1 MDNGSK
7 RSGVGGTR
15 GGGKVRIIL
24 LRSREQ
30 QTRVWLES
38 WGWKWKEV
46 SEFLKFSRLRE
57 FTEI

>member
-1 MDNGSK
+1 MQSNDMCTGRYIMDNGSK

-38 WGWKWKEV
+38 
-46 SEFLKFSRLRE
+46 
-57 FTEI
+57 